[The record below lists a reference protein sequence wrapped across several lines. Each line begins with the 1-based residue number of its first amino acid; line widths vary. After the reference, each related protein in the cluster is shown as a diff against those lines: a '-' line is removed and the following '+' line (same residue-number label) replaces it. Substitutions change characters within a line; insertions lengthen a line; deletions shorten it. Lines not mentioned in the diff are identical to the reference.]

1 MDGLLMESPDEPNV
15 PLVEWNRVKRPE
27 SKRRIFNVVV
37 YLGVIMS
44 TQNIIAL
51 QTWWMNEL
59 KKITNKVME
68 TESKRQA
75 KEKEKNYDLLADY
88 NSENEIL
95 DAYGFGIITERKKD
109 KLLNLWQKREALESD
124 NPLYQMKIKLL
135 SELYQTAKKIVEDN
149 HSEGEEVG

>member
-1 MDGLLMESPDEPNV
+1 MN
-15 PLVEWNRVKRPE
+15 
-27 SKRRIFNVVV
+27 
-37 YLGVIMS
+37 

-95 DAYGFGIITERKKD
+95 DAYGFGFITERKKD
-109 KLLNLWQKREALESD
+109 KLLDLWKKREALESD

-135 SELYQTAKKIVEDN
+135 SEFYQTAKKIVEDN